1 MRRCRLVRRG
11 QGEPCQVTGFQVDG
25 IEKVTTYP
33 SCLLVDA
40 GANTGYDDDLSREIG
55 DVLRVACSPTRTSCG
70 RD

>member
-1 MRRCRLVRRG
+1 M
-11 QGEPCQVTGFQVDG
+11 TGFQVDG
-25 IEKVTTYP
+25 TEKVTTYP